1 MRKQLV
7 ALVATAIL
15 SVSQVH
21 AGEFAP
27 APKIIAEYDRSF
39 IERSGAQTFGEML
52 DTGIIRY
59 FFTGGRNWLVLVNG
73 RPYATT
79 NENLDNLPLS
89 MIERIEVL
97 RAESLGTFGGHAAI
111 RGALNLVLRK
121 DLDGFDVRTVARL
134 PSRDGGDALQASTVW
149 GGKIGTDGHLT
160 VGVDILNRKEI
171 VGSTREHSRSEW
183 ASGGNFA
190 EAKNVSYGGN
200 TVYIY
205 DTSENKLR
213 SVPLGSCDTALGYTG
228 SLTNPPGI
236 TSGDN
241 GCGFAFGNIWWDSP
255 SYEQENAI
263 LNLNQRLG
271 EHAEL
276 HVDANVTKGRGAFRY
291 APSVGTFSFSVTSNP
306 ALRNAI
312 NQEASKYEPA
322 RRFTVENNDI
332 FSAAHRFIGH
342 GNRDW
347 RSNYEGYNV
356 SASVQGRLTEALGYD
371 AQISA
376 FESDFSLS
384 GETFVDTE
392 AIRQEIAAGTYD
404 LTDPLSTNNQ
414 AAIEASSLSE
424 ADESSEKY
432 LGSRFAL
439 EGAGP
444 GFGGRKTSWTVGLEF
459 TKVEDHRQ
467 LTFLAS
473 DGTTRD
479 VSQVLG
485 SGGTS
490 YAGERTTIGAFSEVS
505 LPLTD
510 SMDVRAAAR
519 ADKLS
524 DIGGLRA
531 WRLGTEY
538 HLSDIVTLRGSWSS
552 SDGTPSMDSLYRTN
566 SLDYP
571 YVLCVPTS
579 GPPPRTCD
587 TINIRQVKR
596 ITSGNPEIKPPESE
610 RGSIGIEIRK
620 EPFYFLTDWYRLTA
634 SNLPGQYTG
643 TYAMLY
649 YEECSPPYVTSSCIE
664 RMAGDITIH
673 DRLEGFV
680 DSEISGVN
688 TRFGTRVET
697 GWGFVATRGL
707 WRYVSSSDLF
717 SLPRNAVRIETS
729 TGRGNVTA
737 FWALNYRDEIEQ
749 FPGRFDSWIGHD
761 LTLDWKEP
769 LGFEN
774 TRLTAGVY
782 NVTDAKLSTHTADP
796 SSTDGPLAAVWGRT
810 FFVTLNMRF

>member
-1 MRKQLV
+1 MGH
-7 ALVATAIL
+7 L
-15 SVSQVH
+15 S
-21 AGEFAP
+21 
-27 APKIIAEYDRSF
+27 
-39 IERSGAQTFGEML
+39 
-52 DTGIIRY
+52 
-59 FFTGGRNWLVLVNG
+59 
-73 RPYATT
+73 
-79 NENLDNLPLS
+79 
-89 MIERIEVL
+89 
-97 RAESLGTFGGHAAI
+97 GHAAI

-171 VGSTREHSRSEW
+171 VGSTREHSRSVW
-183 ASGGNFA
+183 TPGGNFA
-190 EAKNVSYGGN
+190 EAQNVSAGGN
-200 TVYIY
+200 TVHIY

-236 TSGDN
+236 TSGDK
-241 GCGFAFGNIWWDSP
+241 GCGFAYGNIWWNSS

-271 EHAEL
+271 EHTEL
-276 HVDANVTKGRGAFRY
+276 HVDANVTKGREAFRY
-291 APSVGTFSFSVTSNP
+291 APSVGTFSFSVASNP

-312 NQEASKYEPA
+312 NQEASKYEPE
-322 RRFTVENNDI
+322 RRFTVENNDF
-332 FSAAHRFIGH
+332 FSVAHRFIGH

-347 RSNYEGYNV
+347 RSRYERYDV
-356 SASVQGRLTEALGYD
+356 SASFEGRLTENLGYD

-376 FESDFSLS
+376 YENDFLVS
-384 GETFVDTE
+384 GDTFVDTE
-392 AIRQEIAAGTYD
+392 TIRQGIAAGTYD

-414 AAIEASSLSE
+414 VVIEASSLSE
-424 ADESSEKY
+424 MDDFSEKY

-439 EGAGP
+439 EGAGL
-444 GFGGRKTSWTVGLEF
+444 GFGGRNTQWTAGLEF
-459 TKVEDHRQ
+459 TKVEAHRR
-467 LTFLAS
+467 LEFLS
-473 DGTTRD
+473 NDGTTRD

-490 YAGERTTIGAFSEVS
+490 YAGERNTAGAFAEVS

-519 ADKLS
+519 ADDLS

-531 WRLGTEY
+531 SRLGTEY
-538 HLSDIVTLRGSWSS
+538 RLNDIVTLRGSWSS
-552 SDGTPSMDSLYRTN
+552 GDDTPSMDSLYRTK
-566 SLDYP
+566 SLDNP
-571 YVLCVPTS
+571 YVLCVPAS

-587 TINIRQVKR
+587 TINFRQVTR
-596 ITSGNPEIKPPESE
+596 ITSGNPEINPPASE
-610 RGSIGIEIRK
+610 RSSIGIEIRR
-620 EPFYFLTDWYRLTA
+620 EPFYFVTDWYRLTA
-634 SNLPGQYTG
+634 SNLPGQYTA

-649 YEECSPPYVTSSCIE
+649 YEECSPPDVTSSCIE
-664 RMAGDITIH
+664 RTAGDITIH

-680 DSEISGVN
+680 DSEVSGAN
-688 TRFGTRVET
+688 TRFGTRVKT
-697 GWGFVATRGL
+697 GWGFIATRGL
-707 WRYVSSSDLF
+707 WRYVSKSDLY

-729 TGRGNVTA
+729 VGRGNLTA
-737 FWALNYRDEIEQ
+737 FWALNYRDEIEH
-749 FPGRFDSWIGHD
+749 FPGRFDSWTGHD

-774 TRLTAGVY
+774 TRLTVGVY
-782 NVTDAKLSTHTADP
+782 NVTDSKLSTHTADP
-796 SSTDGPLAAVWGRT
+796 SSTDGPIAAVWGRT